1 MFPLVMARGDKAM
14 KQAAILMAGGAA
26 LMLAACGSETS
37 GEFETADGKNA
48 EYTVDKETG
57 ETSMTIT
64 GKDGEA
70 TLRAGADVP
79 VSLPAGFTL
88 FPGTKVINNA
98 VVSQPDGQGTMI
110 TFESAAPADEVV
122 AHYRDAAKAAG
133 FDIQLE
139 MNTNGTQMVAGERKS
154 DSATVSVTASPGEGQ
169 DGGGKVT
176 TGQIIIAT
184 KKAG

>member
-1 MFPLVMARGDKAM
+1 M
-14 KQAAILMAGGAA
+14 KQAALVMATGAA

-48 EYTVDKETG
+48 EYTIDKESG
-57 ETSMTIT
+57 ETSMTIE
-64 GKDGEA
+64 GEDGEA
-70 TLRAGADVP
+70 SLRAGVNVP

-88 FPGTKVINNA
+88 FPGTKVVNNA
-98 VVSQPDGQGTMI
+98 VVNQPDGQGTMI
-110 TFESAAPADEVV
+110 TFESDAPADKIV

-139 MNTNGTQMVAGERKS
+139 MNTNGTQMVAGERKA
-154 DSATVSVTASPGEGQ
+154 DSATVSVTATPGDGQ
-169 DGGGKVT
+169 DGGGSVT

-184 KKAG
+184 KKGG